1 MSVTI
6 RHLILDKLARKSYHQ
21 DDGKTKE
28 VEMTFPSRF
37 QKKWPHLMS
46 TDESYE
52 GGADQTPGALKKTGG
67 IFGLG
72 GK

>member
-1 MSVTI
+1 
-6 RHLILDKLARKSYHQ
+6 
-21 DDGKTKE
+21 
-28 VEMTFPSRF
+28 
-37 QKKWPHLMS
+37 MS